1 MNKDFTV
8 LIDYL
13 NKNMEHVNQKTYM
26 FFEYTNMLELEIK
39 RMILDVEDAYYKFE
53 NGKQKSEW
61 SEESLNGFNK
71 IRHKLLDVANAIARL
86 PKTLHYKGV
95 SCADMK
101 LSEMI
106 AEMIDSA
113 SK

>member
-13 NKNMEHVNQKTYM
+13 NKNMEQIDQKSYP
-26 FFEYTNMLELEIK
+26 FFEYTNMLELEVK
-39 RMILDVEDAYYKFE
+39 RLILDVEDAYYKFE
-53 NGKQKSEW
+53 QGKQKDQW
-61 SEESLNGFNK
+61 SPESLQGFNR

-106 AEMIDSA
+106 AEMIDNA

>member
-1 MNKDFTV
+1 MNNDFTV

-13 NKNMEHVNQKTYM
+13 NKNMQQINQRSYT
-26 FFEYTNMLELEIK
+26 FNEYTNMLELEIK

-53 NGKQKSEW
+53 DGKQKEEW
-61 SEESLNGFNK
+61 SQDSIQGFNK
-71 IRHKLLDVANAIARL
+71 IRHKLLDVANSIARL

-95 SCADMK
+95 SCANVK

-106 AEMIDSA
+106 ADMIDGA